1 MAKASRAAWLIFGLS
16 LVLGSWMVFDGARKL
31 VTGLYTG
38 EDTLGLG
45 PWANVVSILGVNPAD
60 MAIIFI
66 LLGTVWI
73 VNGVIVV
80 IGGPWRYERVI
91 AASLLTLF
99 YLVPGT
105 LASAATLALAL
116 RERRRDVAGRVDG
129 AWNGLAR

>member
-1 MAKASRAAWLIFGLS
+1 MREASRVAWLILTLS
-16 LVLGSWMVFDGARKL
+16 LLLGSWMVFDGTRKL

-38 EDTLGLG
+38 EDTVGIG
-45 PWANVVSILGVNPAD
+45 PWAGFVSILGIDPTD
-60 MAIIFI
+60 MGIIFV
-66 LLGTVWI
+66 LLGTAWI

-105 LASAATLALAL
+105 LVSVATLVLTAK
-116 RERRRDVAGRVDG
+116 ERHRSAVGTS
-129 AWNGLAR
+129 

>member
-1 MAKASRAAWLIFGLS
+1 MREASRVAWLIFTLS
-16 LVLGSWMVFDGARKL
+16 LILGSWMVFDGARKL
-31 VTGLYTG
+31 ATGLYTG
-38 EDTLGLG
+38 EDTVGLG
-45 PWANVVSILGVNPAD
+45 PWASIVSILGINPAD

-91 AASLLTLF
+91 AMSLITLF

-105 LASAATLALAL
+105 LVSIATLALAL
-116 RERRRDVAGRVDG
+116 KERRRAVVGTS
-129 AWNGLAR
+129 

>member
-1 MAKASRAAWLIFGLS
+1 MREASRVAWLILTLS
-16 LVLGSWMVFDGARKL
+16 LLLGSWMVFDGTRKL

-38 EDTLGLG
+38 EDTVGIG
-45 PWANVVSILGVNPAD
+45 PWAGFVSILGIDPAD
-60 MAIIFI
+60 MGIIFV
-66 LLGTVWI
+66 LLGTAWI

-105 LASAATLALAL
+105 LVSVATLVLTAK
-116 RERRRDVAGRVDG
+116 ERHRSAVGTS
-129 AWNGLAR
+129 

>member
-1 MAKASRAAWLIFGLS
+1 MFWLGGGMQEASRVAWLILTLS
-16 LVLGSWMVFDGARKL
+16 LLLGSWMVFDGTRKL

-38 EDTLGLG
+38 EDTVGIG
-45 PWANVVSILGVNPAD
+45 PWAGFVSILGIDPTD
-60 MAIIFI
+60 MGIIFV
-66 LLGTVWI
+66 LLGTAWI

-105 LASAATLALAL
+105 LVSVATLVLTAK
-116 RERRRDVAGRVDG
+116 ERHRSAVGTS
-129 AWNGLAR
+129 